1 MPKLFG
7 LGLGERA
14 MRGGGG
20 GGPYNV
26 FSNAPITD
34 PIQFHQRKAGMRQM
48 EEMWKRI
55 AKRDKGVAK
64 ALKELQKMKKK
75 EGGPGGRLV
84 RDNLPPGFIT

>member
-34 PIQFHQRKAGMRQM
+34 PIQFHQQKAGMRQLV
-48 EEMWKRI
+48 EMWKKI
-55 AKRDKGVAK
+55 GKRDPEVAK
-64 ALKELQKMKKK
+64 ALKELEKKK
-75 EGGPGGRLV
+75 KKGDTIGGRLV